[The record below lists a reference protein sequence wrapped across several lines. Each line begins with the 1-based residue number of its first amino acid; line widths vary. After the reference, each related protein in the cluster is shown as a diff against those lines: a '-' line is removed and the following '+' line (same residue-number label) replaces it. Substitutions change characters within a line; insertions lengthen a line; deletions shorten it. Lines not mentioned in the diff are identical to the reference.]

1 MKFIK
6 WFILFLCW
14 ILIWWIIIKYNPN
27 IIPNNIQNIVIRKNS
42 LWYYQNKY
50 SRFELIDAIL
60 QDDYY
65 YPENINSGTMIQD
78 AVKAYVDAIDDP
90 YTVYMD
96 AEENSWFMNELE
108 WEDHFE
114 WIWAVVSKKDYY
126 VLIEEVIKN
135 APAYKAWIKPL
146 DRIIKIDDDYIQDWT
161 LDEAVKKMRWPAWSI
176 VIITLERDN
185 WEDVEILKIEITRE
199 TVDIPSVTSKIFDIW
214 WKKIWYVEIST
225 IWEETEKIFKRTIK
239 EMLSEWIWWVI
250 LDLRWNWWWYL
261 DVWVDIASHFIPR
274 WQLVVSAKYRWY
286 TDTNYYSEWY
296 WELEWMKTV
305 VLVDWLT
312 ASAGEIIALA
322 LQEQVWAILLWT
334 TTFWKWSIQTILPFN
349 DWDSIKYTVWARYP
363 PSEISINEIWA
374 APDIVVEFDADA
386 YINDDIDNQLEEAKN
401 LFN

>member
-1 MKFIK
+1 MKFFKGLIV
-6 WFILFLCW
+6 FLCW
-14 ILIWWIIIKYNPN
+14 ILVWWIIIKFSPGNITN
-27 IIPNNIQNIVIRKNS
+27 IISSVSIKDNS

-50 SRFELIDAIL
+50 ERFELVDAIL

-65 YPENINSGTMIQD
+65 YPENINSWLMIQE

-96 AEENSWFMNELE
+96 SEENSWFMNELE

-161 LDEAVKKMRWPAWSI
+161 LDEAVKHMRWPAWTK
-176 VIITLERDN
+176 VEITLERDN
-185 WEDVEILKIEITRE
+185 WDDTEVLKIEVTRD
-199 TVDIPSVTSKIFDIW
+199 TVDIPSVTSKVLNVW
-214 WKKIWYVEIST
+214 EKKIWYVEIST
-225 IWEETEKIFKRTIK
+225 IWEETEKLFKLSIK
-239 EMLSEWIWWVI
+239 ELLDEWIGWII
-250 LDLRWNWWWYL
+250 LDLRWNWGWYL
-261 DVWVDIASHFIPR
+261 DVWVEIASHFIPK
-274 WQLVVSAKYRWY
+274 WQLVVSARYRWY
-286 TDTNYYSEWY
+286 SDTNYYSEWY
-296 WELEWMKTV
+296 WDLEWMKTV

-312 ASAGEIIALA
+312 ASAWEIIALA
-322 LQEQVWAILLWT
+322 LQEQVWATLLWT
-334 TTFWKWSIQTILPFN
+334 TTFWKWSIQTIYPFQ

-363 PSEISINEIWA
+363 PSDISVNEIWA
-374 APDIVVEFDADA
+374 APDIVVEFDAEA
-386 YINDDIDNQLEEAKN
+386 YINNDIDNQLEEAKN